1 MAKLISF
8 KKGRTFFKAFVEPQF
23 KYCPIAWMFQSRSTN
38 SKINRLHEKALR
50 IVYDDDDQLPDQD
63 KSVCIHHQNIQIVQA
78 QLY

>member
-8 KKGRTFFKAFVEPQF
+8 KKGRTLFKAFVEPQF
-23 KYCPIAWMFQSRSTN
+23 KYCPIAWMFQSRRTN
-38 SKINRLHEKALR
+38 SLR

-63 KSVCIHHQNIQIVQA
+63 KSVCIHHQNSQIVQA